1 VSTSFFS
8 SRTPALVQSLSGLVH
23 AVSASVGSHVHVDQY
38 CSFRRSCF
46 SGVFPSPG
54 SYTLSASSSTGFLE
68 PWGEGFYRDM
78 QFSSKNCSYLK
89 KTQGQRMKQRLKE
102 SPHLR
107 IHPICR
113 HQTQTLLLMP
123 RSTCWEEPG
132 MAVTWEGLPELDQY
146 RCSCS
151 QPTIRL
157 SLETPMEELGEGL
170 KELKGFAT
178 PKEEH

>member
-1 VSTSFFS
+1 MSTSFFS

-78 QFSSKNCSYLK
+78 QFSSKDFYSTYFL
-89 KTQGQRMKQRLKE
+89 
-102 SPHLR
+102 SVS
-107 IHPICR
+107 
-113 HQTQTLLLMP
+113 LLLFSSVAGGSFCDDGWGRH
-123 RSTCWEEPG
+123 RS
-132 MAVTWEGLPELDQY
+132 MANVVRDHFYCFLKDHFVFGLFFFFFTLNA
-146 RCSCS
+146 
-151 QPTIRL
+151 
-157 SLETPMEELGEGL
+157 SLKFWLIQSVSGEDV
-170 KELKGFAT
+170 
-178 PKEEH
+178 